1 MQKPFMAKP
10 GFEILQFSLCEGWIN
25 NLYDG
30 NDNPYGFSSVEEAIA
45 ELQEEFDDWQTE
57 IQTGERDEEDGY
69 DISAFQIV
77 CNKTGVAYELDLVAG
92 KVVVIHGTTNN

>member
-1 MQKPFMAKP
+1 MMINMKNN

-30 NDNPYGFSSVEEAIA
+30 GDSPYVFTTIEEAIA
-45 ELQEEFDDWQTE
+45 ELQEEFDDWQAE
-57 IQTGERDEEDGY
+57 IEAVDRDEGERF
-69 DISAFQIV
+69 DIATFQII

-92 KVVVIHGTTNN
+92 KVVVIYGTTNN